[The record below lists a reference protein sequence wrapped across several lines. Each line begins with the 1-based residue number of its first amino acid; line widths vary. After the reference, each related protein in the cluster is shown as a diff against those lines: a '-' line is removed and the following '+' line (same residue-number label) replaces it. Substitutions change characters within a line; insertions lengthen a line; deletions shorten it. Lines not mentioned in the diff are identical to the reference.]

1 MKLDY
6 TQIEDIFVSGID
18 YSDRHDFCDAY
29 IESAWYKGR
38 VMTEEELEVLNQDNC
53 FVHESLMKQLY

>member
-18 YSDRHDFCDAY
+18 YSDSPDFCDAY
-29 IESAWYKGR
+29 IDSAWYKGR
-38 VMTEEELEVLNQDNC
+38 AMTEEELDVLNEDHS
-53 FVHESLMKQLY
+53 FVYESLLKQLY